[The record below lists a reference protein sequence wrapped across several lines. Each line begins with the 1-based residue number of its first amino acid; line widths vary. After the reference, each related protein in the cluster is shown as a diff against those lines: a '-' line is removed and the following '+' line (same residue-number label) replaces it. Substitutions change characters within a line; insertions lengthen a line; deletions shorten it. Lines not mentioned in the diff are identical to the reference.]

1 MPKYTAN
8 IENERQLRN
17 KKPIMEPDKLF
28 RFLRV
33 FVVVVVAIVVD
44 DVVLLGFVV

>member
-33 FVVVVVAIVVD
+33 FVVVVAIVVD